1 MQIIFI
7 TDKFGDL
14 GNRLFRFA
22 RFYCCKPQSVFL
34 CDLSFYQYAY
44 IYSPKNWLYFLTF
57 KILSLLSR
65 NLFLNIVKQIK
76 KYCIE
81 INLISG
87 PENNNNNF
95 SSDVFDGTKK
105 FQSRFFFVNQFSYY
119 YKSKNIS
126 LKSKQ
131 KLKSIFNI
139 KHKYRNKAR
148 ELLHFSEGRSV
159 LVGVH
164 MRRGDYREFNDGV
177 FYYDDETYLKNIFS
191 LKNTYNGSKRL
202 KFLLISNERINLENY
217 GSVDYLHFGMQDAP
231 VDMSLLQSC
240 DYILAPPSTFSG
252 WCSFLHDIPICILYD
267 KKILCSWG
275 DFKPSDVNYSFGNV
289 FSN

>member
-1 MQIIFI
+1 LQIIFI

-22 RFYCCKPQSVFL
+22 RFYCCKPQSIFL

-57 KILSLLSR
+57 KILSLLSKNSFSNIF
-65 NLFLNIVKQIK
+65 NLIK
-76 KYCIE
+76 KYCLE

-177 FYYDDETYLKNIFS
+177 FYYDDETYLKNIS
-191 LKNTYNGSKRL
+191 ALKNTYRGSKRL
-202 KFLLISNERINLENY
+202 KFLLISNELINLENY
-217 GSVDYLHFGMQDAP
+217 RSVDYLHFGMQDAP

-252 WCSFLHDIPICILYD
+252 WCSFLHDIPIFIVRD
-267 KKILCSWG
+267 RNILCSWS
-275 DFKPSDVNYSFGNV
+275 DFKLCDANSLVSG
-289 FSN
+289 

>member
-1 MQIIFI
+1 LQIIFI

-22 RFYCCKPQSVFL
+22 RFYCCKPQSIFL

-44 IYSPKNWLYFLTF
+44 IYSPKNWLYYLTF

-65 NLFLNIVKQIK
+65 NSFLNIVKQIK

-87 PENNNNNF
+87 PDNNNNF

-131 KLKSIFNI
+131 KLKSIFKI

-148 ELLHFSEGRSV
+148 KLLHFSEGRSV

-177 FYYDDETYLKNIFS
+177 FYYDDETYLKNIS
-191 LKNTYNGSKRL
+191 ALKNTYRGSKRL

-252 WCSFLHDIPICILYD
+252 WCSFLHDIPIFIVRD
-267 KKILCSWG
+267 RNILCSWS
-275 DFKPSDVNYSFGNV
+275 DFKLCDANYIN
-289 FSN
+289 

>member
-1 MQIIFI
+1 MKFLFI

-22 RFYCCKPQSVFL
+22 RFYCCKPQSIFL

-44 IYSPKNWLYFLTF
+44 IYSPKNCLYFLTF
-57 KILSLLSR
+57 KILSLLRR
-65 NLFLNIVKQIK
+65 NSFLNIVKQIK

-105 FQSRFFFVNQFSYY
+105 FQSRLFFVNNLSYY
-119 YKSKNIS
+119 YKSKKVS
-126 LKSKQ
+126 LRSKQ
-131 KLKSIFNI
+131 KLQSIFTI
-139 KHKYRNKAR
+139 KNKYRKKAR
-148 ELLHFSEGRSV
+148 GLLNSSQGRSV

-217 GSVDYLHFGMQDAP
+217 RSVDYLHFGMQDAP

-252 WCSFLHDIPICILYD
+252 WCSFLNDIPIFILRD
-267 KKILCSWG
+267 RNILCSWS
-275 DFKPSDVNYSFGNV
+275 DFKLCDANYTI
-289 FSN
+289 